1 MNTRVKKVTKA
12 FTLLEILLVIAAI
25 GILAAIVLIAI
36 NPTRQIAQVRNAQ
49 RRSDINTI
57 YKALEQYLIDNKT
70 YPTDIT
76 DSKKVIC
83 DTGSKTT
90 ADTLDPT
97 NLCDGKVD
105 LRVLV
110 PTYIAAIP
118 KDPSGL
124 VYEVYKNPANNRIG
138 VEAPGVELGQSIAV
152 NPISTTP
159 APTPTPTPALGITSC
174 PTGYIPV
181 PGNSLYDTNNFCV
194 MKYEAKAVDINNP
207 TVGLKDPVTSS
218 GSTLSNT
225 IADNVIATTAANN
238 RAIAS
243 VASGYPIGNISR
255 ATAATYCT
263 TAGASLITNK
273 EWMTIARNIESQ
285 LSNWTTGTE
294 ASTAIGI
301 GSLYRGH
308 SDKVPPNALEA
319 GPDND
324 GYIGT
329 GQSGFNIERRTHSLS
344 NGEIIWDMSG
354 NSWDMTDNSI
364 MGVDKPNH
372 NLVGQWQDW
381 TSISDYGPSLSYD
394 LTRPSN
400 NTWNS
405 NQNMGQYAKG
415 DSTGGPFVFLRG
427 GDWRTITDTQPS
439 LSGIFALALFISD
452 PSEMDALG
460 FRCVIR

>member
-1 MNTRVKKVTKA
+1 MNTRIKKVKKG
-12 FTLLEILLVIAAI
+12 FTLLEILLVIAVI
-25 GILAAIVLIAI
+25 GILAAIVLLAI
-36 NPTRQIAQVRNAQ
+36 NPTRQIAQVRNVQ
-49 RRSDINTI
+49 RRSDTNTI
-57 YKALEQYLIDNKT
+57 YKALEQYLIDNKD
-70 YPTDIT
+70 YPIGIGNAA
-76 DSKKVIC
+76 SPIC
-83 DTGSKTT
+83 NTGSKTI

-97 NLCDGKVD
+97 NLCAGKVD

-110 PTYIAAIP
+110 PIYLAAIP

-124 VYEVYKNPANNRIG
+124 VYNVYKNPANNRIG

-159 APTPTPTPALGITSC
+159 TQGLTSC
-174 PTGYIPV
+174 PTGYILV

-194 MKYEAKAVDINNP
+194 MKYEAKAVSTSNL

-218 GSTLSNT
+218 GPTLSNT
-225 IADNVIATTAANN
+225 IADNVTATTAANN

-273 EWMTIARNIESQ
+273 EWMTIARNIEAQ
-285 LSNWTTGTE
+285 LSNWTTGTA

-372 NLVGQWQDW
+372 NLVGQWQNW

-400 NTWNS
+400 TSWNS
-405 NQNMGQYAKG
+405 TQNMGQYAKG

-439 LSGIFALALFISD
+439 LSGIFALALFIAD
-452 PSEMDALG
+452 PSQGDALG